1 MWIQTKLN
9 YDRHVERMGI
19 GRILMRKK
27 IGLLK

>member
-19 GRILMRKK
+19 GRILMRRKL
-27 IGLLK
+27 GF